1 MDESNLTI
9 AEYVELME
17 KRAIKRGEVFDWRTA
32 NYFNIE
38 EDDPLAYEY
47 EEPFSA
53 IVLTMDHLPMSIPN
67 HLEAY
72 IALFVAT
79 LVLACHHRFKR

>member
-9 AEYVELME
+9 AEYVELLE
-17 KRAIKRGEVFDWRTA
+17 KRASRRGELFDWRTA

-47 EEPFSA
+47 EEPFPG
-53 IVLTMDHLPMSIPN
+53 IVLDNKPPPK
-67 HLEAY
+67 
-72 IALFVAT
+72 LFLTCLQSESAFQGYT
-79 LVLACHHRFKR
+79 